1 MRISRVARI
10 GILTVRLFVI
20 LIVIQI
26 VQSRAEGIP
35 LKLLNLL
42 GTIIQTILIGLVT
55 ALLIINESNGRVR

>member
-10 GILTVRLFVI
+10 GILIVCLFVI

-26 VQSRAEGIP
+26 VQSRAEGIS
-35 LKLLNLL
+35 LKLLDLL

>member
-1 MRISRVARI
+1 VARI
-10 GILTVRLFVI
+10 GILTVCLFVI

-26 VQSRAEGIP
+26 VQSRAEGIS
-35 LKLLNLL
+35 LKLLDLL